1 MLSRTHFGVEPI
13 SDESKKVVIFMTE
26 KIIHFNNV
34 HICTESFG
42 DINNPTILLIMGAT
56 ASMIYWEED
65 FCKRLSN
72 KGFHVIRYDNRDT
85 GKSITYA
92 YGHPEYTFE
101 DLADD
106 AIEVLDAYKVD
117 KAHIVGMS
125 MGGIITQIIALKHPD
140 RVLTISLIMTS
151 NFDSNLP
158 KKDSKVTEALGEL
171 KIKNWQ
177 DKDEV
182 IECFIKKS
190 KVLVGSKNIFDEE
203 KIRRLNEEEFN
214 RASNLQSIDNHGF
227 IRGWGLY
234 LSRTSEINVPT
245 LVIHGTEDPIIP
257 YEHGVYLSEVIPNA
271 VLVTLEGAGHEL
283 HYNDW
288 DKIINA
294 ISKRVSSFITEI

>member
-1 MLSRTHFGVEPI
+1 MII

-72 KGFHVIRYDNRDT
+72 QGFHVIRYDNRDT

>member
-1 MLSRTHFGVEPI
+1 MII

-125 MGGIITQIIALKHPD
+125 MGGIITQIIALKHSD

>member
-1 MLSRTHFGVEPI
+1 MII

-106 AIEVLDAYKVD
+106 AIEVLDVYKVD

-257 YEHGVYLSEVIPNA
+257 YEHGVHLSEIIPNA